1 MKFKPLHFIKVL
13 FAFVIAF
20 FVITKGADAATYYL
34 APTGND
40 ANACTQTAPCFTLQR
55 AWALVA
61 AGDTV
66 YLRGGTYTYTKQQ
79 GLVGKSGTAGNLIKV
94 WAYPGE
100 TPVITRSATG
110 YTTDI
115 YWHRSGIFFSGN
127 YVHFKGLEI
136 TGYKNISGNVEDG
149 LLAYDANNNIFEQ
162 LNIHHNFHGMYIE
175 NNSSNNL
182 VLNSDFHNNY
192 TDYNGGGDSDGL
204 GISYNTGT
212 NNVVQGCR
220 AWNNGDDGFDTFE
233 AKGLVT
239 FKNSWAWHNGYV
251 YGTTT
256 PAGNGVGFKLGSNF
270 LQGTTLQ
277 NTVVRV
283 VQNTVSADN
292 RDSGYHINEGD
303 HRVQLYNNVSYANGV
318 TGLNFH
324 WNNLVHTF
332 KNNLSFGNG
341 NRQVEV
347 STNSIS
353 SNNSYGTGYSDGG
366 SGWALTTSAADFVSL
381 DVSQLA
387 NPRQADG
394 SLPIITAFTLAAG
407 SDLINAGT
415 NVGLPYNGS
424 APDIGAFE
432 YGGTVSTTD
441 TTPPT
446 VPTNLSASGT
456 TQTQTTLSWTAAT
469 DAVGVTGYKV
479 YRNGTQVGTTTT
491 PSYTATGL
499 TAATTYSFTV
509 SAYDAAGNNS
519 AQSTATTVTT
529 ASTTNTPPTANAG
542 ADQTITLPTNAVT
555 LTGTGTD
562 VGGSISA
569 YAWSKVSTLAG
580 TITAPSSATTTITG
594 LVQGTHTFRLT
605 VTDNGGLTATDDVV
619 VVVNGAATSGAKTYY
634 LSPTGNDANACTI
647 TAPCFTLERAW
658 QLVAAGDTIYMRGGD
673 YRYTTQQ
680 DLNGKNGT
688 AGNMIKVWAYPGE
701 KPNIRGGSYVFNIN
715 SDQDLISF
723 TGNYVHFKDLEISYF
738 EQTPNQTPWFGFR
751 SGDMNNC
758 IIENINYHHNGS
770 AFTIRGNSTG
780 NLILN
785 SDFHHN
791 KDPYSDTPYDGADG
805 LAITFNYDPN
815 SVNTIRGS
823 RAYWNADDGFDTWEN
838 AGHVIIENSW
848 SFYNGYIPDTFS
860 AAGNGTAF
868 KLGSIATPSTQTK
881 RTLKNNLAYKN
892 RFAGYVENNAGVK
905 MELYNNTSVSAG
917 YTGYWF
923 GAWGANGNIT
933 VAKNNL
939 DYLGTNP
946 SGPFNSASTI
956 TNNSWQNNRVVTNAD
971 FVSMTD
977 SQLLGVRKSDGSLP
991 DITFLTLAAGSDLI
1005 DAGTPVTGMTYSGTA
1020 PDIGAF
1026 EYTGTTPPPTGDTTL
1041 PTVAFTAPA
1050 ASAILSGTATLSAT
1064 ATDNVGVTKV
1074 EFYNGA
1080 SLITTDTTSPY
1091 SATLDTTALTNG
1103 TYTLSAKAYDAA
1115 GNIGTATVVVTVT
1128 NATTTGG
1135 IFAVSDRIQVYG
1147 GSVRVRST
1155 PSTSGTSLGTQT
1167 SGKLGTVVGGPV
1179 TANGYIW
1186 WNVNYDTGADGWS
1199 IQNRLR
1205 LYVTTTTDTTLPTVA
1220 FTAPA
1225 ASAILSGTA
1234 TLSATATDNVG
1245 VTKVEFYNGA
1255 SLITTDT
1262 TSPYSATLDT
1272 TALTN
1277 GTYTLSAK
1285 AYDAAGNIGTATVV
1299 VTVTNA
1305 TTTTDTTPPTVP
1317 TNLSASG
1324 TTQTQ
1329 TTLSWT
1335 AATDAVGVTGYKVYR
1350 NGTQVGTTTTPS
1362 YTATGLTAATT
1373 YSFTVSAYDAAGN
1386 NSAQSTATTVT
1397 TASTTNTPPTANAG
1411 ADQTITLPTNAVT
1424 LTGTGTDTDGTI
1436 TSYAWTQVSGPT
1448 TATITTPSATTTTVT
1463 NLAQGTYS
1471 FWLTVTDNAGATHAD
1486 AVFVTV
1492 NAAVVVQNLI
1502 LTSNAINDAGYAYR
1516 ISQSFGTPADIATNP
1531 TQSKLRVFENG
1542 VELMQS
1548 HADHGQIETIGA
1560 GRFSHWMDE
1569 FGYEALYLSTSDNTD
1584 PRTNGRT
1591 YTFRTDGVSVVVGGT
1606 TGFSDSF
1613 TRANSTSIGTGWTE
1627 RGGGSNLSIN
1637 NNAVVLDTNNLTL
1650 VSAHTTNGITSANYT
1665 VQSKISFPSIA
1676 QSIMYAGISGRRVD
1690 VGTADSGGYMVYVE
1704 PYDSLLTLYKRVSG
1718 NWTRLGEYQVSLL
1731 PNTFYTIGLSMNGTT
1746 IKALWQGSPVITV
1759 TDSSFTQ
1766 AGSAGI
1772 ITGDAQP
1779 MTGIKWDDFAITQ

>member
-542 ADQTITLPTNAVT
+542 ADQTITLPTNSVT

-619 VVVNGAATSGAKTYY
+619 VVVNQPGFV
-634 LSPTGNDANACTI
+634 LS
-647 TAPCFTLERAW
+647 
-658 QLVAAGDTIYMRGGD
+658 AG
-673 YRYTTQQ
+673 
-680 DLNGKNGT
+680 
-688 AGNMIKVWAYPGE
+688 V
-701 KPNIRGGSYVFNIN
+701 
-715 SDQDLISF
+715 DQ
-723 TGNYVHFKDLEISYF
+723 
-738 EQTPNQTPWFGFR
+738 
-751 SGDMNNC
+751 
-758 IIENINYHHNGS
+758 
-770 AFTIRGNSTG
+770 
-780 NLILN
+780 
-785 SDFHHN
+785 
-791 KDPYSDTPYDGADG
+791 
-805 LAITFNYDPN
+805 AIT
-815 SVNTIRGS
+815 
-823 RAYWNADDGFDTWEN
+823 
-838 AGHVIIENSW
+838 
-848 SFYNGYIPDTFS
+848 
-860 AAGNGTAF
+860 
-868 KLGSIATPSTQTK
+868 
-881 RTLKNNLAYKN
+881 
-892 RFAGYVENNAGVK
+892 
-905 MELYNNTSVSAG
+905 
-917 YTGYWF
+917 
-923 GAWGANGNIT
+923 
-933 VAKNNL
+933 
-939 DYLGTNP
+939 
-946 SGPFNSASTI
+946 
-956 TNNSWQNNRVVTNAD
+956 
-971 FVSMTD
+971 
-977 SQLLGVRKSDGSLP
+977 LP
-991 DITFLTLAAGSDLI
+991 L
-1005 DAGTPVTGMTYSGTA
+1005 
-1020 PDIGAF
+1020 
-1026 EYTGTTPPPTGDTTL
+1026 
-1041 PTVAFTAPA
+1041 
-1050 ASAILSGTATLSAT
+1050 
-1064 ATDNVGVTKV
+1064 N
-1074 EFYNGA
+1074 
-1080 SLITTDTTSPY
+1080 
-1091 SATLDTTALTNG
+1091 SATLTAVVSGGATPATYAWEKVAGPSATLATISTASVVATNLIQG
-1103 TYTLSAKAYDAA
+1103 TYDFQ
-1115 GNIGTATVVVTVT
+1115 VTVT
-1128 NATTTGG
+1128 DTLGR
-1135 IFAVSDRIQVYG
+1135 VLSDT
-1147 GSVRVRST
+1147 VRVVVS
-1155 PSTSGTSLGTQT
+1155 SSGT
-1167 SGKLGTVVGGPV
+1167 P
-1179 TANGYIW
+1179 I
-1186 WNVNYDTGADGWS
+1186 
-1199 IQNRLR
+1199 
-1205 LYVTTTTDTTLPTVA
+1205 
-1220 FTAPA
+1220 
-1225 ASAILSGTA
+1225 
-1234 TLSATATDNVG
+1234 
-1245 VTKVEFYNGA
+1245 E
-1255 SLITTDT
+1255 
-1262 TSPYSATLDT
+1262 
-1272 TALTN
+1272 
-1277 GTYTLSAK
+1277 
-1285 AYDAAGNIGTATVV
+1285 
-1299 VTVTNA
+1299 
-1305 TTTTDTTPPTVP
+1305 PP
-1317 TNLSASG
+1317 
-1324 TTQTQ
+1324 
-1329 TTLSWT
+1329 
-1335 AATDAVGVTGYKVYR
+1335 
-1350 NGTQVGTTTTPS
+1350 
-1362 YTATGLTAATT
+1362 
-1373 YSFTVSAYDAAGN
+1373 
-1386 NSAQSTATTVT
+1386 
-1397 TASTTNTPPTANAG
+1397 NTPPVVDAG
-1411 ADQTITLPTNAVT
+1411 ADQTITLPTRSTSLVGRATDAEQGVLVYLWRQVFGSHNVDIVSPSSATTVVSNLTAGTYTFSLSVT
-1424 LTGTGTDTDGTI
+1424 DIAGATTTDTVNITVLPATISSGGGGGGGGGGAITPITTGAASTTQTVFPSTQGQTESKTGIVAKVLATKLNVRSVPTNGMILNTLSKDAVVTIIENSGAWTKVQLSDGTI
-1436 TSYAWTQVSGPT
+1436 GWVYSAYVEVPKSTVSETIQSTAGT
-1448 TATITTPSATTTTVT
+1448 TFTASATVISQKLNIRSNPSTGSIVATINRATPVSVLKTSGKWSQIQLSDGTIGWVYAPYIKAVQATKAVVSLSEGQKVSVATKLLNVRSSATNGAVIGTV
-1463 NLAQGTYS
+1463 AEGDKGTV
-1471 FWLTVTDNAGATHAD
+1471 L
-1486 AVFVTV
+1486 
-1492 NAAVVVQNLI
+1492 
-1502 LTSNAINDAGYAYR
+1502 
-1516 ISQSFGTPADIATNP
+1516 
-1531 TQSKLRVFENG
+1531 K
-1542 VELMQS
+1542 
-1548 HADHGQIETIGA
+1548 
-1560 GRFSHWMDE
+1560 
-1569 FGYEALYLSTSDNTD
+1569 
-1584 PRTNGRT
+1584 
-1591 YTFRTDGVSVVVGGT
+1591 VVGNWAQVAFEKGIL
-1606 TGFSDSF
+1606 GYVSK
-1613 TRANSTSIGTGWTE
+1613 AY
-1627 RGGGSNLSIN
+1627 
-1637 NNAVVLDTNNLTL
+1637 L
-1650 VSAHTTNGITSANYT
+1650 V
-1665 VQSKISFPSIA
+1665 QA
-1676 QSIMYAGISGRRVD
+1676 Q
-1690 VGTADSGGYMVYVE
+1690 
-1704 PYDSLLTLYKRVSG
+1704 
-1718 NWTRLGEYQVSLL
+1718 
-1731 PNTFYTIGLSMNGTT
+1731 
-1746 IKALWQGSPVITV
+1746 
-1759 TDSSFTQ
+1759 
-1766 AGSAGI
+1766 
-1772 ITGDAQP
+1772 
-1779 MTGIKWDDFAITQ
+1779 